1 MTDAGVPSP
10 RPTTILTDI
19 QAASWEH
26 PADRAA
32 LQTLRAIPGVDD
44 VIRKVLG
51 FFGERGFRLIFQA
64 NAVRV
69 GPNQFPDLDRMLTE
83 VCETLDWDK
92 RPELFVTQTPM
103 VNAGAVGVDEPFIV
117 LNSGA
122 LSVLT
127 DDQIKVIIGHELGHI
142 MSDHMLYRTIM
153 LVIMMFGLRNLPFL
167 AGIALMPIQLAL
179 LEWSRKSE
187 LSCDRAGMLSTQDR
201 DASLS
206 TFLKLAGGGST
217 EETSLDEF
225 LVQAHEYE
233 SEGGPLDAVYKI
245 INHMTLDHPFNT
257 LRAAELDRWIEGGAY
272 EDIIGGDYRRRDDV
286 ETEKPITED
295 VAEGAGFYANEAK
308 EVVGQVAD
316 AAKKAAQS
324 ITDAFRNP

>member
-1 MTDAGVPSP
+1 MTDAGLPSP
-10 RPTTILTDI
+10 RPMTILTDI

-69 GPNQFPDLDRMLTE
+69 GPNQFPHLDRMLAE
-83 VCETLDWDK
+83 VCETMDWDK
-92 RPELFVTQTPM
+92 RPQLFVTQTPM

-122 LSVLT
+122 LTVLT
-127 DDQIKVIIGHELGHI
+127 EEQVKVIIGHELGHI

-153 LVIMMFGLRNLPFL
+153 LVVMIFGIRNLPFL
-167 AGIALMPIQLAL
+167 AGLALMPIQLAL

-187 LSCDRAGMLSTQDR
+187 LSCDRAGMLATQNR

-217 EETSLDEF
+217 GETSLEEF
-225 LVQAHEYE
+225 LTQAHEYE
-233 SEGGPLDAVYKI
+233 QEGGPLDAVYKI
-245 INHMTLDHPFNT
+245 INHMTMDHPFNT
-257 LRAAELDRWIEGGAY
+257 LRAAELDRWIEGGDY
-272 EDIIGGDYRRRDDV
+272 ESIIGGDYRRRGDK

-295 VAEGAGFYANEAK
+295 VAAGANFYANEAR

-324 ITDAFRNP
+324 ITDAFKNS